1 MAEHSKKLKMMDEQY
16 VCTCFFVELV
26 GALLGE
32 PQHGA
37 GSLGFN
43 VKHPGVAL
51 VVCWVLSME
60 MVSAAT
66 SP

>member
-1 MAEHSKKLKMMDEQY
+1 MAEHSKKLKIMY
-16 VCTCFFVELV
+16 VCACFFVELV
-26 GALLGE
+26 GALLEE

-37 GSLGFN
+37 GSLGFS

-60 MVSAAT
+60 MVSTAT